1 MDRDGWQ
8 VYNQFDSVHIGRVIM
23 NRRALKVIDKP
34 FVTALAVLIVFGLV
48 ILTSASSG
56 IKADAPFYY
65 LQKQLISLCIGI
77 VLVLITLNV
86 DYSLVNR
93 YNALIYVGTNILL
106 IVVLVLGTE
115 QRGLQGWLSIGGFNF
130 QVAEF
135 AKILF
140 ILCFADFLAKRQGM
154 LHTLRD
160 MFPCFLYMGLPVLL
174 VTAQPDLGTALV
186 FVAIALG
193 MMFVAGANPRILIG
207 IIAGS
212 LALVVLALFLHLQF
226 GMWLPL
232 EEYQIKRLT
241 VFLDPYNDGQGG
253 RGAGWNII
261 QSLVAIGSGGLIG
274 KGLFQG
280 TQAQLNF
287 LPEHHT
293 DFIFAVVGE
302 EFGFIGAA
310 LLLILFAVVLMRAL
324 FIAYNAKDFFSTLVV
339 IGIISMWLF
348 HIFENVGMSVG
359 LMPITGVPLPFV
371 SYGGSFMMANM
382 IAVGIILDINI
393 KGKKIVF

>member
-1 MDRDGWQ
+1 M
-8 VYNQFDSVHIGRVIM
+8 H
-23 NRRALKVIDKP
+23 RRALKVIDKP
-34 FVTALAVLIVFGLV
+34 FVTALAVLVVFGLV

-56 IKADAPFYY
+56 IKAGAPFYY
-65 LQKQLISLCIGI
+65 LQKQLISLAIGV
-77 VLVLITLNV
+77 VLVLVMLNV
-86 DYSLVNR
+86 DYSLVSR

-106 IVVLVLGTE
+106 IVVLVFGTE

-154 LHTLRD
+154 IHTLRD
-160 MFPCFLYMGLPVLL
+160 MFPCFIYIGLPVLL

-186 FVAIALG
+186 FIAIAMG
-193 MMFVAGANPRILIG
+193 MMFAAGAYPRILVV
-207 IIAGS
+207 IIFGA

-232 EEYQIKRLT
+232 EEYQVKRLT

-253 RGAGWNII
+253 RGAGWNIK

-302 EFGFIGAA
+302 EFGFVGAA
-310 LLLILFAVVLMRAL
+310 LLLLLFAVILLRAI
-324 FIAYNAKDFFSTLVV
+324 FIAYNAKDFFSTLTV

-348 HIFENVGMSVG
+348 HIFENVGMSIG

-371 SYGGSFMMANM
+371 SYGGSFMLANM

>member
-1 MDRDGWQ
+1 M
-8 VYNQFDSVHIGRVIM
+8 H
-23 NRRALKVIDKP
+23 RRALKVIDKP
-34 FVTALAVLIVFGLV
+34 FLLALATLIVFGLV
-48 ILTSASSG
+48 ILTSASGG
-56 IKADAPFYY
+56 INSAAPFAYV
-65 LQKQLISLCIGI
+65 QKQLISLIIGI
-77 VLVLITLNV
+77 GLVMVMLNV
-86 DYSLVNR
+86 DYSQVNR
-93 YNALIYVGTNILL
+93 HNNLIYVLTNILL

-115 QRGLQGWLSIGGFNF
+115 QRGLQGWISIGGFNF

-135 AKILF
+135 AKIMI

-154 LHTLRD
+154 LHTMRD
-160 MFPCFLYMGLPVLL
+160 MLPCFMYMGLPILL
-174 VTAQPDLGTALV
+174 VMAQPDLGTALA
-186 FVAIALG
+186 FVAITLG
-193 MMFVAGANPRILIG
+193 MMFVAGANPRLLLWIVFG
-207 IIAGS
+207 A
-212 LALVVLALFLHLQF
+212 LALVVAALFLHVQF

-232 EEYQIKRLT
+232 EDYQIKRLT

-261 QSLVAIGSGGLIG
+261 QSLVAVGSGGLFG

-302 EFGFIGAA
+302 EFGFIGAG
-310 LLLILFAVVLMRAL
+310 LLLLLFAVILLRAIL
-324 FIAYNAKDFFSTLVV
+324 IAYNAKDFFSTLVA

-348 HIFENVGMSVG
+348 HIFENIGMSIG
-359 LMPITGVPLPFV
+359 LMPITGVPLPFI
-371 SYGGSFMMANM
+371 SYGGSFMLANM
-382 IAVGIILDINI
+382 IAVGLLLDINI

>member
-1 MDRDGWQ
+1 
-8 VYNQFDSVHIGRVIM
+8 
-23 NRRALKVIDKP
+23 
-34 FVTALAVLIVFGLV
+34 
-48 ILTSASSG
+48 
-56 IKADAPFYY
+56 
-65 LQKQLISLCIGI
+65 
-77 VLVLITLNV
+77 
-86 DYSLVNR
+86 
-93 YNALIYVGTNILL
+93 
-106 IVVLVLGTE
+106 
-115 QRGLQGWLSIGGFNF
+115 
-130 QVAEF
+130 
-135 AKILF
+135 
-140 ILCFADFLAKRQGM
+140 
-154 LHTLRD
+154 
-160 MFPCFLYMGLPVLL
+160 MFPCFIYIGLPVLL

-186 FVAIALG
+186 FIAIAMG
-193 MMFVAGANPRILIG
+193 MMFVAGDNPRILVG
-207 IIAGS
+207 IIFGA

-232 EEYQIKRLT
+232 EEYQVKRLT

-302 EFGFIGAA
+302 EFGFVGAA
-310 LLLILFAVVLMRAL
+310 LLLLLFAVILLRAI
-324 FIAYNAKDFFSTLVV
+324 FIAYNAKDFFSTLTV

-348 HIFENVGMSVG
+348 HIFENVGMSIG

-371 SYGGSFMMANM
+371 SYGGSFMLANM
-382 IAVGIILDINI
+382 IAVGLILDINI

>member
-1 MDRDGWQ
+1 M
-8 VYNQFDSVHIGRVIM
+8 H
-23 NRRALKVIDKP
+23 RRALKVIDKP
-34 FVTALAVLIVFGLV
+34 FLLALATLIVFGLV
-48 ILTSASSG
+48 ILTSASGG
-56 IKADAPFYY
+56 INSAAPFAYV
-65 LQKQLISLCIGI
+65 QKQLISLIIGI
-77 VLVLITLNV
+77 GLVMVMLNV
-86 DYSLVNR
+86 DYSQVNR
-93 YNALIYVGTNILL
+93 HNNLIYVLTNILL

-115 QRGLQGWLSIGGFNF
+115 QRGLQGWISIGGFNF

-135 AKILF
+135 AKIMI

-154 LHTLRD
+154 LHTMRD
-160 MFPCFLYMGLPVLL
+160 MLPCFMYMGLPILL
-174 VTAQPDLGTALV
+174 VMAQPDLGTALA
-186 FVAIALG
+186 FVAITLG
-193 MMFVAGANPRILIG
+193 MMFVAGANPRLLLWIVFG
-207 IIAGS
+207 A
-212 LALVVLALFLHLQF
+212 LALVVVALFLHVQF

-232 EEYQIKRLT
+232 EDYQIKRLT

-261 QSLVAIGSGGLIG
+261 QSLVAVGSGGLFG

-302 EFGFIGAA
+302 EFGFIGAG
-310 LLLILFAVVLMRAL
+310 LLLLLFAVILLRAIL
-324 FIAYNAKDFFSTLVV
+324 IAYNAKDFFSTLVA

-348 HIFENVGMSVG
+348 HIFENIGMSIG
-359 LMPITGVPLPFV
+359 LMPITGVPLPFI
-371 SYGGSFMMANM
+371 SYGGSFMLANM
-382 IAVGIILDINI
+382 IAVGLLLDINI